1 MSDVKDKPKPARVDR
16 RPEQVP
22 HHPKVLVAG
31 AIVAA
36 IALVLMAGWFWSLNT
51 GQGLVLTAEQQRAAE
66 IQAQEDLEADEAAE
80 QDKTQADLDRE
91 AEAKEAA
98 GSSGGSPGKG
108 APPAAPSSSDTVTP
122 EVELTEYSILAVNG
136 ILNVGGRVKNV
147 SAKPLSGTVRTY
159 VYIDSVPVA
168 TATTEISGLAPG
180 ESTKVNMVSDSEYEP
195 GEKVVLVEFEPRK

>member
-1 MSDVKDKPKPARVDR
+1 MKDKPKRAKVDR

-22 HHPKVLVAG
+22 HHPKVLAAG
-31 AIVAA
+31 AIVGA
-36 IALVLMAGWFWSLNT
+36 IALVLMTGWFWSLNT

-66 IQAQEDLEADEAAE
+66 IQAQEELEEEEAAA

-91 AEAKEAA
+91 AEARDAA
-98 GSSGGSPGKG
+98 GEKGASSRKG
-108 APPAAPSSSDTVTP
+108 APPAAPSSNDTVTP

-136 ILNVGGRVKNV
+136 ILNVGGRLKNV
-147 SAKPLSGTVRTY
+147 TAKPLSGTVRTY

-168 TATTEISGLAPG
+168 TATTEIAGLAPG
-180 ESTKVNMVSDSEYEP
+180 GSTKVNMVSDSEYEP